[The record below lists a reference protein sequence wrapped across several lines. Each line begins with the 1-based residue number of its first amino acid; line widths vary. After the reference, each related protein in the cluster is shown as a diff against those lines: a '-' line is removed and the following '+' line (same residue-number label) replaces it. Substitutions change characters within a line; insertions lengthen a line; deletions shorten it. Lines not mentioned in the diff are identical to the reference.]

1 MGRSTEGSARDLRD
15 LGYIRDLADRSG
27 GLAELGGK
35 GESLARLAEAGFSV
49 PDGFQIT
56 TEAHRRFLADG
67 QLAPDLAAEILDAY
81 HALGSPAVAV
91 RSSATTE
98 DQPGASYAGQHDSFL
113 NVLGDAALLEA
124 VRGCWASLTTE
135 RAIAYRDRAGTAE
148 PAAGLAVVVQRL
160 VAADA
165 AGVMFTAEP
174 LTGDETTITI
184 NATGAWARRWSG
196 GR

>member
-1 MGRSTEGSARDLRD
+1 MRAAGTLPIVPPGVQHDGLMGRGTEGSARDLRD
-15 LGYIRDLADRSG
+15 LGYVRDLADRSG

-35 GESLARLAEAGFSV
+35 GESLARLAEAGFPV
-49 PDGFQIT
+49 PDGFHVT

-113 NVLGDAALLEA
+113 NVLRRCRPAGGRTPLL
-124 VRGCWASLTTE
+124 GLT
-135 RAIAYRDRAGTAE
+135 DHRAGD
-148 PAAGLAVVVQRL
+148 RL
-160 VAADA
+160 PRP
-165 AGVMFTAEP
+165 G
-174 LTGDETTITI
+174 GD
-184 NATGAWARRWSG
+184 R
-196 GR
+196 